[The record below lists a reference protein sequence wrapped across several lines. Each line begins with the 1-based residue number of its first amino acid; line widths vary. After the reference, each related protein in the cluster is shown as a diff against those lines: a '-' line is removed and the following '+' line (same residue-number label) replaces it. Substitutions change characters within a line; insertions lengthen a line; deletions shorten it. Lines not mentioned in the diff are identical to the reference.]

1 VDLVFARHAGPARHA
16 VVGGGPDPGLSEEGH
31 LQAER
36 LARWL
41 AGEGIEVVYASPA
54 RRAVETA
61 EPLARQAG
69 RDCVIDEGLAEFD
82 REATSYV
89 PVEELA
95 ANDER
100 WLALAR
106 GELYDDAD
114 PVAFRKRVVEA
125 VEAIIAAHPGQVVV
139 AVCHGGVINAY
150 VGHILDIPTPLWFSP
165 GYTSI
170 SRVAASRR
178 GARSVV
184 SLNEMGHL
192 RAGPG

>member
-1 VDLVFARHAGPARHA
+1 VDLVFVRHARPVRHD
-16 VVGGGPDPGLSEEGH
+16 VVKGRADPGLSEEGH
-31 LQAER
+31 LQAGR

-41 AGEGIEVVYASPA
+41 AGERIEVVYASPA

-106 GELYDDAD
+106 GELYADAD

-125 VEAIIAAHPGQVVV
+125 VEAIIAAH
-139 AVCHGGVINAY
+139 
-150 VGHILDIPTPLWFSP
+150 PTPLWFSP

-184 SLNEMGHL
+184 SLNEMGHQ
-192 RAGPG
+192 RAGPR